1 MLNWVVFN
9 YTRSNRKERLYQMA
23 EEKPKS
29 QLDAAL
35 EAFEAEVAECKVIR
49 KELIDQ
55 LREDAKKMRI
65 ADGDKAMMIQSKLA
79 ITNTLGSM
87 LKDVEDSSLKVLK
100 MRLAR
105 KEQENNGEYSKAIV
119 EMLKMIRADGKDS
132 NNSNRPMQSEEDIQK
147 SIESRGKDLNIEIS
161 PGEIEECAGAP
172 SSAPPPEEE
181 KKETKK
187 E

>member
-1 MLNWVVFN
+1 
-9 YTRSNRKERLYQMA
+9 MA
-23 EEKPKS
+23 DEKPKS
-29 QLDAAL
+29 QLDTAL

-55 LREDAKKMRI
+55 LRADAKRMRI

-132 NNSNRPMQSEEDIQK
+132 RNSDIPVQSEEDIQK
-147 SIESRGKDLNIEIS
+147 SIEARGKDLKIEIT

-172 SSAPPPEEE
+172 GAPPPPEDKPKEE
-181 KKETKK
+181 KKSEETK
-187 E
+187 

>member
-1 MLNWVVFN
+1 
-9 YTRSNRKERLYQMA
+9 MA
-23 EEKPKS
+23 DEKPKS
-29 QLDAAL
+29 QLDTAL

-55 LREDAKKMRI
+55 LRADAKRMRI

-119 EMLKMIRADGKDS
+119 EMLKMIRADGKD
-132 NNSNRPMQSEEDIQK
+132 NSNVDRPMQSEEDIQK
-147 SIESRGKDLNIEIS
+147 SIENRGKDLKIEIT

-172 SSAPPPEEE
+172 GAPPPPEDKPQEE
-181 KKETKK
+181 KKSKETK
-187 E
+187 

>member
-1 MLNWVVFN
+1 
-9 YTRSNRKERLYQMA
+9 MA
-23 EEKPKS
+23 DEKPKS
-29 QLDAAL
+29 QLDTAL

-55 LREDAKKMRI
+55 LRADAKRMRI

-119 EMLKMIRADGKDS
+119 EMLKMIRADGKD
-132 NNSNRPMQSEEDIQK
+132 NSNADRPMQSEEDIQK
-147 SIESRGKDLNIEIS
+147 SIENRGKDLKIEIT

-172 SSAPPPEEE
+172 GAPPPPEDKPQEE
-181 KKETKK
+181 KKSEETK
-187 E
+187 